1 MFELP
6 IDAWYVWIGVA
17 AASVVVFTVATAF
30 PTAPPPDAGGVAE
43 TVDEIAAGSAPA
55 SATHAVEADR
65 VAIHPNGLRL
75 AGDGGETTAA
85 FAFGPVTPA
94 IEEPLRSVLEGHP
107 ASDVFESPE
116 EFQQA
121 AIDAGVH
128 SNAGSGTETRV
139 GSETGLESHLE
150 IGSEM
155 GTDDDTLDWH
165 ATDGTVR
172 VRQVHW
178 GSVRVTLVG

>member
-17 AASVVVFTVATAF
+17 AASVVVFGLASTF

-43 TVDEIAAGSAPA
+43 TVDEVAAGSAPA

-65 VAIHPNGLRL
+65 IAVHPNGLRL
-75 AGDGGETTAA
+75 GGDGGETTAA

-94 IEEPLRSVLEGHP
+94 TEDPLKSVLEGAP
-107 ASDVFESPE
+107 ASDVFERPE
-116 EFQQA
+116 AFQQA
-121 AIDAGVH
+121 AIEAG
-128 SNAGSGTETRV
+128 AGSDAAV
-139 GSETGLESHLE
+139 GS
-150 IGSEM
+150 GSGADADADE
-155 GTDDDTLDWH
+155 LDWH

>member
-17 AASVVVFTVATAF
+17 AASVVVFGLASTF
-30 PTAPPPDAGGVAE
+30 PTAPPPDASGVAE
-43 TVDEIAAGSAPA
+43 TVDEVAAGSAPG

-65 VAIHPNGLRL
+65 IAVHPNGLRL
-75 AGDGGETTAA
+75 AGEGGETTAA

-94 IEEPLRSVLEGHP
+94 TEGPLRSVLEGKP
-107 ASDVFESPE
+107 ATETFESPE
-116 EFQQA
+116 VFQQA
-121 AIDAGVH
+121 AIDAG
-128 SNAGSGTETRV
+128 AGSDAGVGVGPGTSADADE
-139 GSETGLESHLE
+139 
-150 IGSEM
+150 
-155 GTDDDTLDWH
+155 LDWH

-178 GSVRVTLVG
+178 GPVRVTLVG

>member
-17 AASVVVFTVATAF
+17 AASVVVFGLASTF
-30 PTAPPPDAGGVAE
+30 PTAPPPDASGVAE
-43 TVDEIAAGSAPA
+43 TVDEIAAGSSPA
-55 SATHAVEADR
+55 SAIHAVEADR
-65 VAIHPNGLRL
+65 IAVHPNGIRL

-94 IEEPLRSVLEGHP
+94 TKEPLKSVLEGQP
-107 ASDVFESPE
+107 ATDVFERPE
-116 EFQQA
+116 AFQQA
-121 AIDAGVH
+121 AIDAGTE
-128 SNAGSGTETRV
+128 SGTDAGE
-139 GSETGLESHLE
+139 
-150 IGSEM
+150 
-155 GTDDDTLDWH
+155 LDWH
-165 ATDGTVR
+165 PTDGTVR